1 MKHLK
6 FRKALSILTAL
17 CLLGSAF
24 FVCAAAEDKQNFLNF
39 EKLTDAAD
47 GAIYRCTAPNGQEL
61 YFVADA
67 SQEPVVQME
76 DVNFDGTDDVV
87 ALTRLGASNAYY
99 DLYVWDGEQYVYATP
114 YGGLANYTLDADKG
128 YVVSHANNGL
138 AGMECEVCIY
148 RWEGAELTAVR
159 TLRSETKSEW
169 QDSTDG
175 SYSFAIVYDNRILH
189 AAVTDYTAD
198 IYEGNVIWE
207 KDFNMEAD
215 GFDDRQVWDEMHDA
229 LTAGL

>member
-6 FRKALSILTAL
+6 ICKVFSLLIAL
-17 CLLGSAF
+17 CLLGSVSFA
-24 FVCAAAEDKQNFLNF
+24 CASEAENSVSLSV
-39 EKLTDAAD
+39 ERLTDTAD

-61 YFVADA
+61 YFVANA
-67 SQEPVVQME
+67 SQEPVAQME

-87 ALTRLGASNAYY
+87 VLTRLGASNAYY
-99 DLYVWDGEQYVYATP
+99 DLYVWDGQQYVYATP
-114 YGGLANYTLDADKG
+114 IGGLANYTLDADKG

-175 SYSFAIVYDNRILH
+175 SYSFAVVYDNRILR
-189 AAVTDYTAD
+189 AAVTDYTTD
-198 IYEGNVIWE
+198 VYEGNVIWE